1 MTRDLL
7 YSLLWCWE
15 SIEKIVGKLSKKP
28 VEVAKKNET
37 KAENETVASDSTS
50 AENETVGS
58 DTSAENETTLLKTR
72 ETKRKKLLPARMKQ
86 SQRQETSC
94 RFNITRD
101 STIVIFLSL
110 RIC

>member
-1 MTRDLL
+1 VVLGVYRKD
-7 YSLLWCWE
+7 CWKVE
-15 SIEKIVGKLSKKP
+15 EKARRSI
-28 VEVAKKNET
+28 AKKNET
-37 KAENETVASDSTS
+37 KAENETVASDS
-50 AENETVGS
+50 
-58 DTSAENETTLLKTR
+58 TSAENETTLLKTR

-86 SQRQETSC
+86 SKRQETSC

>member
-1 MTRDLL
+1 VVLGVYRKD
-7 YSLLWCWE
+7 CWKVE
-15 SIEKIVGKLSKKP
+15 EKARRSI
-28 VEVAKKNET
+28 AKKNET